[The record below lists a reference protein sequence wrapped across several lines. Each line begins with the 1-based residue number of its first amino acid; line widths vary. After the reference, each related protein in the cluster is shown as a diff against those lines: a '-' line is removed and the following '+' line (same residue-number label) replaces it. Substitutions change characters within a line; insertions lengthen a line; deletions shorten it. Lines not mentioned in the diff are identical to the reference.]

1 MRPCVILQN
10 APLEQF
16 FHTNSNV
23 YLHVYAVHSHM
34 LQAEWDV
41 DDVANCF
48 EYYAKLAEE
57 LDAKQW
63 HTVDVGDEVNF
74 EKITPC

>member
-1 MRPCVILQN
+1 MYIHKL
-10 APLEQF
+10 
-16 FHTNSNV
+16 
-23 YLHVYAVHSHM
+23 

-63 HTVDVGDEVNF
+63 HTVDVGDEVHF
-74 EKITPC
+74 YYL

>member
-1 MRPCVILQN
+1 
-10 APLEQF
+10 
-16 FHTNSNV
+16 
-23 YLHVYAVHSHM
+23 VYAVHSHM